1 MGCLNQPDRVFIVRV
16 HTSSTRKVNALTALE
31 DLLADYLAVASLA
44 KEFGPSIVSSDD
56 IGLRAC
62 AYAASGWRVFPL
74 KGKQPLTND
83 GFHSA
88 TTDLV
93 KVFEWWGIRFPGA
106 NIGWVPDW
114 ETTLVLDLDRHKEGQ
129 DGQAR
134 FKALTGSDP
143 RFAETMQIRSGG
155 GGLHLFYQRPAGQIT
170 GRILTERFG
179 VGHGVDVRTNGY
191 LVAPGSIHPDTK
203 RSYEGMI
210 SPMAPLP
217 YSLARVLVEPERI
230 VVPRSAST
238 VTDSIADW
246 FSETATWTAI
256 LEPHGW
262 VAISMDADAPGGRWR
277 HPNATA
283 PWSAIV
289 DAHGQ
294 LHVFSP
300 NTPFEPSQGRNSG
313 TGVTKFKAFAILNH
327 AGDMTA
333 AAIHLQ
339 EWKWSL

>member
-1 MGCLNQPDRVFIVRV
+1 
-16 HTSSTRKVNALTALE
+16 
-31 DLLADYLAVASLA
+31 
-44 KEFGPSIVSSDD
+44 
-56 IGLRAC
+56 
-62 AYAASGWRVFPL
+62 
-74 KGKQPLTND
+74 
-83 GFHSA
+83 
-88 TTDLV
+88 
-93 KVFEWWGIRFPGA
+93 
-106 NIGWVPDW
+106 
-114 ETTLVLDLDRHKEGQ
+114 
-129 DGQAR
+129 
-134 FKALTGSDP
+134 
-143 RFAETMQIRSGG
+143 
-155 GGLHLFYQRPAGQIT
+155 
-170 GRILTERFG
+170 
-179 VGHGVDVRTNGY
+179 
-191 LVAPGSIHPDTK
+191 
-203 RSYEGMI
+203 
-210 SPMAPLP
+210 MAPLP

-262 VAISMDADAPGGRWR
+262 VAISMDADAPGGKWR